1 MKKSGFTLLTIIF
14 SLATQAQT
22 EVLDTAM
29 IRRIR
34 QEGLERSQVMDIA
47 FQLTDVS
54 GNRLTNSP
62 GYMRAAQYA
71 IQQMNSWGLQ
81 SV

>member
-1 MKKSGFTLLTIIF
+1 MKKLSAALLLLVFAGSVHAQNETID
-14 SLATQAQT
+14 S
-22 EVLDTAM
+22 EVIKQ
-29 IRRIR
+29 IRK
-34 QEGLERSQVMDIA
+34 EGLEKSQVMDIA

-71 IQQMNSWGLQ
+71 AEQLRSWG
-81 SV
+81 